1 MKRFLLL
8 VGTNLAIV
16 VVLGIVST
24 LTGTHEF

>member
-16 VVLGIVST
+16 VVLGIVGT
-24 LTGTHEF
+24 LTGRHEF